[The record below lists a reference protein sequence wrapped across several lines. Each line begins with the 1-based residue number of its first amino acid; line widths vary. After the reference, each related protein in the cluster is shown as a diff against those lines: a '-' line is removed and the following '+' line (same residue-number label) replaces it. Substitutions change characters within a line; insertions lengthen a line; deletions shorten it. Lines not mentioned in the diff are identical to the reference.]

1 MTAPLAIACADAI
14 SHTRRPMRS
23 LGIDVGGTSVK
34 MALLEDGQVR
44 WTGQSGFYA
53 RPGAGEIVVAL
64 REAADGRVTGSVDR
78 CGICVPG
85 LLDAGRTKVTLSV
98 NVPGL
103 MELPIAAFVGRAFGE
118 IGAVPRV
125 QNDAISCAADVV
137 VAMNL
142 SGRTLVLAMGT
153 GVGAAVMDDGV
164 PLIVD
169 GESPGHLGQVDVS
182 VGDAAPL
189 GPDNGRGSLEGYV
202 GVPALRRDYGPDVNA
217 TLAALTET
225 DPPLRALAR
234 IIRIGHAL
242 YRPHHVVLGGG
253 IGIRLAPKLEILK
266 RLVDDQL
273 TSVARPERTLQCAA
287 NDFHAA
293 CGAARLAAR

>member
-1 MTAPLAIACADAI
+1 
-14 SHTRRPMRS
+14 MRS

-53 RPGAGEIVVAL
+53 RPGAQEIVKAL
-64 REAADGRVTGSVDR
+64 REAADGRVSGSVDR

-85 LLDAGRTKVTLSV
+85 LLDANRTKVTLSV

-103 MELPIAAFVGRAFGE
+103 MELPIAEFVRQAFGE
-118 IGAVPRV
+118 IGAPPRV
-125 QNDAISCAADVV
+125 QNDAISCAADIV
-137 VAMNL
+137 VALNL

-153 GVGAAVMDDGV
+153 GVGAAVLDDGV
-164 PLIVD
+164 PLLVD

-182 VGDAAPL
+182 VSDDAPL

-217 TLAALTET
+217 TLANLTEK

-234 IIRIGHAL
+234 VIRIGHAF

-253 IGIRLAPKLEILK
+253 IGIRLAPKLGILK
-266 RLVDDQL
+266 ALVEDKL
-273 TSVARPERTLQCAA
+273 TSVARPERTLQAAA

-293 CGAARLAAR
+293 CGAARLASR

>member
-1 MTAPLAIACADAI
+1 
-14 SHTRRPMRS
+14 MRS

-34 MALLEDGQVR
+34 MALLEDGNVR

-53 RPGAGEIVVAL
+53 RPDADAIVNAL
-64 REAADGRVTGSVDR
+64 REAADGRVTGAVDR

-85 LLDAGRTKVTLSV
+85 LLDDARTKVTLSV

-103 MELPIAAFVGRAFGE
+103 MQLPIAEFVRRAFGE
-118 IGAVPRV
+118 IGAQPRV
-125 QNDAISCAADVV
+125 QNDAQSCAADVV
-137 VAMNL
+137 VALKL

-153 GVGAAVMDDGV
+153 GVGAAVLDGGV
-164 PLIVD
+164 PLLVD

-182 VGDAAPL
+182 VGDDAPI
-189 GPDNGRGSLEGYV
+189 GPDGGRGSLEGYF

-217 TLAALTET
+217 TLAKLTAT

-234 IIRIGHAL
+234 VIRIGHAM
-242 YRPHHVVLGGG
+242 YRPHHVVLAGG
-253 IGIRLAPKLEILK
+253 IGTRLAPKLDIL
-266 RLVDDQL
+266 RGLVEDKL

-287 NDFHAA
+287 DDFHAA
-293 CGAARLAAR
+293 CGAARLASR

>member
-1 MTAPLAIACADAI
+1 
-14 SHTRRPMRS
+14 MRS
-23 LGIDVGGTSVK
+23 LGIDVGGTSAK
-34 MALLEDGQVR
+34 MALLEDGRVA
-44 WTGQSGFYA
+44 WTGQSNFYA
-53 RPGAGEIVVAL
+53 RPVADAIVTAL
-64 REAADGRVTGSVDR
+64 REAANGRVTGAVDR

-85 LLDAGRTKVTLSV
+85 LLDAERTKVTLSV

-103 MELPIAAFVGRAFGE
+103 MELPIAEFVRRAFGDL
-118 IGAVPRV
+118 GARPAI

-142 SGRTLVLAMGT
+142 TGRTLVLAMGT
-153 GVGAAVMDDGV
+153 GIGAAVLDDGV

-182 VGDAAPL
+182 VSDDAPI
-189 GPDNGRGSLEGYV
+189 GPDNGRGGLEGYF

-217 TLAALTET
+217 TLAKLTEQ

-242 YRPHHVVLGGG
+242 YRPHHVVLAGG
-253 IGIRLAPKLEILK
+253 IGTRLASKVDILRK
-266 RLVDDQL
+266 LVDDKL

-293 CGAARLAAR
+293 CGAARLATR